1 MKIKGILL
9 GASVA
14 LGMVSM
20 PAIAQDDERM
30 SFNPVEIY
38 ACDYNE
44 GKDAADL
51 AKATADWTKYAD
63 KAGMDDYFAM
73 ILTPQMFGERRF
85 DVAWLGSWP
94 SGDSMGADLD
104 HWYSKGGETAESFA
118 DAISCGSHSVFAS
131 TQLKAPPEGPPP
143 AGLSVTFADCTA
155 KEGKSLEDVFGG
167 MAELINYQEANGY
180 THGTWAMFPAYGVA
194 DAAYDF
200 KLVTAHENLQG
211 VGQAF
216 DRVADGDWQVQQ
228 DIMGELM
235 ECDISRVY
243 HGGVVRTAAQ

>member
-14 LGMVSM
+14 LGIVSM
-20 PAIAQDDERM
+20 PALAQDDEGM

-44 GKDAADL
+44 GQGPADL
-51 AKATADWTKYAD
+51 AKATAAWNKYSDEAETN
-63 KAGMDDYFAM
+63 DYFAM
-73 ILTPQMFGERRF
+73 LLTPLMFGEHRF

-94 SGDSMGADLD
+94 SGDSMGAGLD
-104 HWYSKGGETAESFA
+104 SWYSEGGEVAEGFA
-118 DAISCGSHSVFAS
+118 KTLTCGSHALFAS
-131 TQLKAPPEGPPP
+131 TELKSPPDGPPPEGM
-143 AGLSVTFADCTA
+143 AVTFADCSA
-155 KEGKSLEDVFGG
+155 NEGKSLEDVFGG
-167 MAELINYQEANGY
+167 MAKLIEYQEANGY

-211 VGQAF
+211 LGQAF

-228 DIMGELM
+228 DIMAELM
-235 ECDISRVY
+235 ECDVARVY
-243 HGGVVRTAAQ
+243 HGGVVRVAE